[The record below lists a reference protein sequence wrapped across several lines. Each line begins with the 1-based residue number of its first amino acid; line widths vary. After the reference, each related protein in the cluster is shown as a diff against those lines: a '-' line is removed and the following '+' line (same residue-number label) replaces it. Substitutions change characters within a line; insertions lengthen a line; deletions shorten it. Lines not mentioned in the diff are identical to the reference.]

1 MIPGSRLLIPC
12 NEVTPFSNTSSTH
25 GSNLC
30 VCVVYWKLE
39 FSLFLASS
47 LTTRSSVNSGS
58 DEALIPGSTNRTSF
72 VATTSSRGSHRSR
85 IKSRNATTLA
95 SASERRVSSTRSCV
109 VLINRLSLL

>member
-12 NEVTPFSNTSSTH
+12 NEVTPLSNTSSTH

-58 DEALIPGSTNRTSF
+58 DP
-72 VATTSSRGSHRSR
+72 
-85 IKSRNATTLA
+85 
-95 SASERRVSSTRSCV
+95 
-109 VLINRLSLL
+109 